1 MPVFRIYS
9 CCIADGHVLASRLSK
24 RITTVSKQLRKL
36 ISTYNEDEPENGQLT
51 WQSANDLSLDQQ
63 LGQSQLAGASDLPRE
78 VKHQA
83 VRQLQL
89 VKRSSEEIT
98 RLKKEM
104 TNCLHYYVD
113 ELQQL
118 QAELQVSATSMLKL
132 GSVCLINRR
141 IFRCQRRLNELTSK
155 FTSFVEVP
163 LPICTLPDSVSLPSS
178 NQIQGDKE
186 IPCSSQTGEEYNV
199 EGEISI
205 REPDAAEKHVDSNVY
220 IMDDESSS
228 EETDLIGMST

>member
-1 MPVFRIYS
+1 MGIF
-9 CCIADGHVLASRLSK
+9 SRG
-24 RITTVSKQLRKL
+24 
-36 ISTYNEDEPENGQLT
+36 ISQ
-51 WQSANDLSLDQQ
+51 
-63 LGQSQLAGASDLPRE
+63 
-78 VKHQA
+78 HQA

-98 RLKKEM
+98 RLKMEM

-118 QAELQVSATSMLKL
+118 QTVQSELQVSTTSILKL

-141 IFRCQRRLNELTSK
+141 IFRCRRRLNELTSK
-155 FTSFVEVP
+155 FTSFIEVP

-186 IPCSSQTGEEYNV
+186 IACSPQTGEEEYDV

-205 REPDAAEKHVDSNVY
+205 HEPDAAEKHVDSNVY
-220 IMDDESSS
+220 EESSN
-228 EETDLIGMST
+228 EETDLLGKST